1 MQQIDINSIIDSVGE
16 QSATPPVHLWNPDL
30 SGQIDIVIK
39 ADGSWFHEGTKIE
52 RLQLV
57 KLFSSILKREADD
70 YFLVT
75 PVEKWQITVEDLP
88 FFIPA
93 ITSTQ
98 DANPSEIQA
107 VTNTE
112 QVISI
117 SAENPLQ
124 VELDETEQPRPQVLV
139 RNGLWARLSRPAF
152 YQLVDYGVEQTTE
165 QGSELVV
172 YSQGEAF
179 SLGKL

>member
-16 QSATPPVHLWNPDL
+16 QSATPPVHLWQPEL
-30 SGQIDIVIK
+30 SGKIDIVIK

-57 KLFSSILKREADD
+57 KLFSSILKREEDD

-93 ITSTQ
+93 ITSNN
-98 DANPSEIQA
+98 DANLSEIQA

-112 QVISI
+112 QVVRIGV
-117 SAENPLQ
+117 ENPLQ

-139 RNGLWARLSRPAF
+139 RDGLWARLSRPAF
-152 YQLVDYGVEQTTE
+152 YQLVEYGVEETTE
-165 QGSELVV
+165 QGKELIV
-172 YSQGEAF
+172 YSLGTGF
-179 SLGKL
+179 SLGTL